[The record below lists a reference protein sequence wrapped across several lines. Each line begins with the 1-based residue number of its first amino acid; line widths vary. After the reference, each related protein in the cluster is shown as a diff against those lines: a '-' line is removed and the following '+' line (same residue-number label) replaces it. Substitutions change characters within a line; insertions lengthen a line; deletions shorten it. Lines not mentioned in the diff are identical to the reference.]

1 MDTFWNSGE
10 REKIKGLDI
19 LGLRQIDQS
28 IEQKW
33 VAGITTISIR
43 ARYLS
48 LLPWVLGEFYK
59 EQLDLGGG
67 RAKFDEFHFEKMLS
81 RFEFIVLFSTWA
93 GKEWGESGDILG
105 VIGQN
110 LHADNLSEFKEKG
123 KIEVVSN
130 KGGASYGTYVMPCR
144 AFGILDT
151 TGGGEAALAKI
162 TPLGKS
168 IYDVRQNAMESREL
182 TNLILS
188 GGILTDEMLL
198 SEGKYFS
205 VNGLFDNVD
214 ELKILQNAFIT
225 PYTDHPKVKE
235 IYDRFNETVCW
246 ALSSIKNSSKS
257 SGEIISENY
266 FKAVNSKELNFS
278 KVQLRWAEYELR
290 RRVHFAIELL
300 LSSLADT
307 LMDLVK
313 GSVFDVVNTWTAEAP
328 LPTLLTAILHY
339 DTPPFEDL
347 FKNVEKKVS
356 HHSFTDRPLAVQPI
370 RDLSPCPR
378 ALYALS
384 LLITCCEQTKRLRTN
399 GKLPNRNH
407 YMERAF
413 TIIETSK
420 NKKLHEVMV
429 DLLLQVSVEPH
440 LRTTL
445 RKMGQGQKC
454 SLRFYPEGDILSPTG
469 TPVAAGYSGDR
480 LTNVIGMSADL
491 GYCERDAGRFSLSAE
506 GEKLLARLEKI

>member
-19 LGLRQIDQS
+19 LGLRQLDQS
-28 IEQKW
+28 IEQEW

-59 EQLDLGGG
+59 RQLNVGGG
-67 RAKFDEFHFEKMLS
+67 RAKFDESLFEKMLS

-93 GKEWGESGDILG
+93 GKDWGESGDILG

-110 LHADNLSEFKEKG
+110 LHADSLAEFKEKS
-123 KIEVVSN
+123 KIKVASD
-130 KGGASYGTYVMPCR
+130 KGGASYGTYIMPCR

-151 TGGGEAALAKI
+151 SGGAEAALAKI

-168 IYDVRQNAMESREL
+168 IYDIRQKAMESKQL
-182 TNLILS
+182 TDLIMS
-188 GGILTDEMLL
+188 GGVLTHEMLL

-205 VNGLFDNVD
+205 VNGLFANVE
-214 ELKILQNAFIT
+214 ELKILQSAFNH
-225 PYTDHPKVKE
+225 PYGDHPGVKDL
-235 IYDRFNETVCW
+235 YHRFNETIRW

-257 SGEIISENY
+257 SAEIISENY
-266 FKAVNSKELNFS
+266 FNVVKSKELNFS
-278 KVQLRWAEYELR
+278 NVKLRWAEYELR

-313 GSVFDVVNTWTAEAP
+313 GSVFDVVDAWITSDP
-328 LPTLLTAILHY
+328 LPTLLSAILSY
-339 DTPPFEDL
+339 DTPPFEHA
-347 FKNVEKKVS
+347 FKDVEKKVS
-356 HHSFTDRPLAVQPI
+356 HHSFTDRPIIVQPI
-370 RDLSPCPR
+370 RELSSCPR
-378 ALYALS
+378 ALYALC
-384 LLITCCEQTKRLRTN
+384 LLITCSEQTRWLRNN
-399 GKLPNRNH
+399 GKLPDRED

-413 TIIETSK
+413 TIIEKSE
-420 NKKLHEVMV
+420 NRKLHEVMV
-429 DLLLQVSVEPH
+429 DLLLQISVEPH
-440 LRTTL
+440 LKTTL

-454 SLRFYPEGDILSPTG
+454 SLRFYPEGDILNPTG
-469 TPVAAGYSGDR
+469 TPVAAGYSGNR
-480 LTNVIGMSADL
+480 LTNVLGMSADL
-491 GYCERDAGRFSLSAE
+491 GYCKREAGKFSLSEE
-506 GEKLLARLEKI
+506 GEKLLAKLE